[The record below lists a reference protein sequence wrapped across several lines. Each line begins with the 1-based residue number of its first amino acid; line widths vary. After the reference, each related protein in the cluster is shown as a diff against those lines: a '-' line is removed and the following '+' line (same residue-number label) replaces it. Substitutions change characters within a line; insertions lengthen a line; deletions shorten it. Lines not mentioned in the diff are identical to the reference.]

1 MIRKLAGQTAI
12 YGLGTIIPRFVNYLL
27 TPYLTYSLALNEYNF
42 GVMGYFYATIP
53 FAVAIL
59 TMGMETGY
67 FRFCGKATSL
77 EEKNKLFSTILST
90 LIVSS
95 LTLFIVICFIQ
106 NDIYETIGQV
116 YAPQIISIVAALIVT
131 DVVSSISFAKLREE
145 GRAKLFTIIRGSS
158 VLINVAF
165 VVFFY
170 SLLPLIKDIPIFSFM
185 WIENFGAGY
194 VFVAN
199 LIASIITMFML
210 HSTYKGAHLYI
221 NPKILKSVL
230 FFSFPLFISGFN
242 GIANDFIDRQ
252 LLAVLAPHDIALE
265 QIGIYS
271 ATLKIAAI
279 MTIFTQMYRY
289 AAEPMFLS
297 KLKKDDFNRDNAE
310 AMKYFIIVSLAIFLG
325 ITLFSDI
332 FILLVSPAFRAGANL
347 IPVILFAGLL
357 SGVLVNLS
365 FWYKFNDKTFY
376 AIIITSVVLI
386 ITVIL
391 IVLLI
396 PHFVYNG
403 SAWGRLIS
411 MTAMV
416 LLSYFLNQK
425 YFPIPYDIKRI
436 GEYLGLTAI
445 LFGLSY
451 ITDLE
456 PTIFKYFTN
465 SILMLIFVAYAIK
478 REKMLF
484 LFKRN
489 GSKSN

>member
-1 MIRKLAGQTAI
+1 IAR
-12 YGLGTIIPRFVNYLL
+12 II
-27 TPYLTYSLALNEYNF
+27 
-42 GVMGYFYATIP
+42 
-53 FAVAIL
+53 
-59 TMGMETGY
+59 
-67 FRFCGKATSL
+67 K
-77 EEKNKLFSTILST
+77 
-90 LIVSS
+90 
-95 LTLFIVICFIQ
+95 
-106 NDIYETIGQV
+106 
-116 YAPQIISIVAALIVT
+116 
-131 DVVSSISFAKLREE
+131 
-145 GRAKLFTIIRGSS
+145 
-158 VLINVAF
+158 
-165 VVFFY
+165 
-170 SLLPLIKDIPIFSFM
+170 
-185 WIENFGAGY
+185 
-194 VFVAN
+194 
-199 LIASIITMFML
+199 MFML
-210 HSTYKGAHLYI
+210 NTKYKGAHIYI

-376 AIIITSVVLI
+376 AIIITSVGLI

-391 IVLLI
+391 NVLLI
-396 PHFVYNG
+396 PHFGYNG